1 MRKRIYLDDTL
12 SYIRHCSQDP
22 DWTRQLLDIADKA
35 VDDTFIFTDRY
46 EMERCTRPVH
56 FDGAI
61 DWNHIPFGDQEWC
74 FAFSRHTF
82 LVNLARAY
90 SLTRDEKYRD
100 AWIRLFEDFF
110 HNTAIDET
118 TRERSWRTLEC
129 GIRIEN
135 YIRSI
140 EIFEDAKALPDDVM
154 RDIDAFLA
162 THVGYLL
169 EAHTAFHRLSNW
181 GVLQDHGLLLAAS
194 WLSMEDVQKEA
205 LGRLDEEIRLQTMD
219 DGIHWEQS
227 TTYHAEVL
235 HAVLDSLLVATRLG
249 LDIPSTLMERT
260 HLLARGL
267 AGIVRPDG
275 ICHLF
280 GDSDEMDVRD
290 ILMKAAVLFDD
301 GELSWIAQGGADN
314 DFYASFPLD
323 QRLPKPVAIADRSHF
338 FQDTGNVILAL
349 SSDSEVRFHCGL
361 YGSGHGHF
369 DQLHFDI
376 WHKGVEII
384 TDSGRYT
391 YVDGKE
397 RRHLKG
403 SFAHNTIIVDGQEM
417 ARMTDS
423 WGVEDFAEPLAM
435 EAKVA
440 GDVKYASSAHLG
452 YMKRGTLPRR
462 SILTLG
468 SRYVIVFD
476 NVVSSDECDIDTLF
490 HIDEGTDVKRLG
502 DDVFSLSKGNAKA
515 YMVFATP
522 CTATLGESVMS
533 KRYNELLPCPLITT
547 KTKCTGSLVNL
558 TVICLTDDLPTIKR
572 EKVYKPLSGLQ
583 LDESVAAGLVIEDG
597 DDRWT
602 VCTAATEIPSGGFL
616 TACGDAQCYARVFV
630 KRNDEPVTVL
640 KY

>member
-82 LVNLARAY
+82 LVNLAKAY

-110 HNTAIDET
+110 HNTTIDET

-154 RDIDAFLA
+154 RDIDSFLA
-162 THVGYLL
+162 THVDYLL

-205 LGRLDEEIRLQTMD
+205 LRRLDEEIRLQTMD

-235 HAVLDSLLVATRLG
+235 HAVLDSLLIATRLG
-249 LDIPSTLMERT
+249 LDIPSPLMERT

-280 GDSDEMDVRD
+280 GDSDEMDV
-290 ILMKAAVLFDD
+290 
-301 GELSWIAQGGADN
+301 
-314 DFYASFPLD
+314 
-323 QRLPKPVAIADRSHF
+323 
-338 FQDTGNVILAL
+338 
-349 SSDSEVRFHCGL
+349 
-361 YGSGHGHF
+361 
-369 DQLHFDI
+369 
-376 WHKGVEII
+376 
-384 TDSGRYT
+384 
-391 YVDGKE
+391 
-397 RRHLKG
+397 
-403 SFAHNTIIVDGQEM
+403 
-417 ARMTDS
+417 
-423 WGVEDFAEPLAM
+423 
-435 EAKVA
+435 
-440 GDVKYASSAHLG
+440 
-452 YMKRGTLPRR
+452 
-462 SILTLG
+462 
-468 SRYVIVFD
+468 
-476 NVVSSDECDIDTLF
+476 
-490 HIDEGTDVKRLG
+490 
-502 DDVFSLSKGNAKA
+502 
-515 YMVFATP
+515 
-522 CTATLGESVMS
+522 
-533 KRYNELLPCPLITT
+533 
-547 KTKCTGSLVNL
+547 
-558 TVICLTDDLPTIKR
+558 
-572 EKVYKPLSGLQ
+572 
-583 LDESVAAGLVIEDG
+583 
-597 DDRWT
+597 
-602 VCTAATEIPSGGFL
+602 
-616 TACGDAQCYARVFV
+616 
-630 KRNDEPVTVL
+630 
-640 KY
+640 